1 MFNFNKKQEE
11 DPQKALENAR
21 NTLNNGLVGGLAKT
35 FLGGDF
41 VDKMNNGMDQAQA
54 AIDGVNQNNWLAQN
68 GLDAFAEVLSVADTG
83 ATVNMN
89 PVVEMKLKVATP
101 TGVIFETVARTMV
114 SRIAVPRT
122 GETIKIKYS
131 PVDPS
136 QIFVV
141 Q

>member
-11 DPQKALENAR
+11 DPQRALENAYK
-21 NTLNNGLVGGLAKT
+21 TLNNGLVGGLAKT

-41 VDKMNNGMDQAQA
+41 VDKMNSGMDQAQS
-54 AIDGVNQNNWLAQN
+54 AIDGVNQNNWLSQN

-101 TGVIFETVARTMV
+101 TGVVFETVARTMV
-114 SRIAVPRT
+114 SRITVPRS
-122 GETIKIKYS
+122 GDTIKIKYN
-131 PVDPS
+131 PADPT
-136 QIFVV
+136 QIFVM